1 MRLLSVLPAMLA
13 TVMLGAGAH
22 PAAAASQDLLAGKGN
37 WKVLKVGSKPKTR
50 FALNKGVLDIS
61 ADKSVAFLYRE
72 INPLRSTMPKLQWQW
87 RVDRDIPA
95 TDLSAKGKDDRPAA
109 VHLWFE
115 DKSASV
121 SGALSSL
128 LGKPRVGYLMTYVWG
143 GKQRAGSIIKN
154 PYFPDKGMVIVLR
167 DSRAKTGT
175 WEMETRDIAADFR
188 AAFGIAPKLS
198 DLRHV
203 SVSADTEDTR
213 TSSRSSIR
221 KFRIVE

>member
-1 MRLLSVLPAMLA
+1 MHLLRLLPAIVA
-13 TVMLGAGAH
+13 TVLLGAGSQ
-22 PAAAASQDLLAGKGN
+22 PAWSASQDLLAGKGN

-50 FALNKGVLDIS
+50 FALNEGVLDIS
-61 ADKSVAFLYRE
+61 ADKSVAFLYRK
-72 INPLRSTMPKLQWQW
+72 INPLRSANPKLQWQW

-95 TDLSAKGKDDRPAA
+95 TDLSAKGEDDRPAA

-115 DKSASV
+115 DKTASV

-143 GKQRAGSIIKN
+143 GKQRAGSIIRN

-175 WEMETRDIAADFR
+175 WEMETRDIAADFK
-188 AAFGIAPKLS
+188 AAFGIAPELS